1 MDITLRAQQGRP
13 TGSRSSRRMRR
24 EGQVPAVAYGRDL
37 EPVTIAVD
45 GRELHAALHTEAG
58 LNALI
63 NLEIDGGG
71 TQLTMAKQL
80 QRHPVRGDIIHVDF
94 VTISLTEAVRADV
107 PIVLRGEPVG
117 VVEGGIVET
126 VRATVDIEAL
136 PTDIPP
142 NITVDISH
150 LEVGSTLTVAD
161 LPELSGVTYLEDPT
175 AAVVTITLPAAV
187 LAEEEE
193 EEVLEEELLEGEEAP
208 EEAPEEGAREAEE
221 RGGEE

>member
-1 MDITLRAQQGRP
+1 
-13 TGSRSSRRMRR
+13 
-24 EGQVPAVAYGRDL
+24 
-37 EPVTIAVD
+37 
-45 GRELHAALHTEAG
+45 
-58 LNALI
+58 
-63 NLEIDGGG
+63 
-71 TQLTMAKQL
+71 MAKQL

-107 PIVLRGEPVG
+107 PIVLQGEPVG

-142 NITVDISH
+142 NVTIDISH

-161 LPELSGVTYLEDPT
+161 LPELPGVTYLEDPT

-187 LAEEEE
+187 LAEEEVE
-193 EEVLEEELLEGEEAP
+193 EEVLEEELVEGEEAP
-208 EEAPEEGAREAEE
+208 EEAAREAEE
-221 RGGEE
+221 RGDEE

>member
-1 MDITLRAQQGRP
+1 MDITLRARQGRP
-13 TGSRSSRRMRR
+13 TGSRSSRRMRL

-45 GRELHAALHTEAG
+45 ARELHAALHTEAG

-63 NLEIDGGG
+63 NLEIEGGG

-107 PIVLRGEPVG
+107 PIVLQGEPVG

-142 NITVDISH
+142 NIAVDISH

-161 LPELSGVTYLEDPT
+161 LPELSGVAYLEDPT

-193 EEVLEEELLEGEEAP
+193 EVLEEELLEGEEAP
-208 EEAPEEGAREAEE
+208 EEAPAEGAPEAEAP
-221 RGGEE
+221 GDEE

>member
-208 EEAPEEGAREAEE
+208 EEGAREAEE